1 MGMPPL
7 TAAFVQLLLDWS
19 TDDTRLMDRCRL
31 LLLDGLAVSAAG
43 AQERGPRLMVEL
55 AQRLGGEG
63 DCTVIGSSRKATPWD
78 AARINGMAMHVLDY
92 EPMWNPANHALSPL
106 LPALLALAELREAEL
121 RAAQGPSLLRA
132 LAIGIEAQ
140 ARLRLSSRQFAPA
153 QLSMHPPGVVG
164 AIASALACASML
176 ELSTEQATMAV
187 GIAASRTA
195 GILANVGSHTK
206 ALHCGDGAAHGLE
219 AALLAQ
225 AGFSANE
232 DALAGPRGWGAAY
245 FGTDF
250 DPEPLL
256 APLGDGKALVPGPA
270 WKLFPSQFGTHFGIT
285 AALDARAQLGD
296 VDPAQVERVE
306 LRVPPM
312 PYIDRPRPGTG
323 LEGKFSWQYTATV
336 ALLDGV
342 VNLASFSDGRRHR
355 DDIEALLDRFVLV
368 PDERIPGRF
377 DAMHVELQ
385 VLLKDGRSVLCTC
398 DAPLGSWGRPIDSAT
413 VERKAFE
420 LLAAATGELVARQVT
435 ATIVRTPGEFGLR
448 RLLALLQ

>member
-1 MGMPPL
+1 MWSPP
-7 TAAFVQLLLDWS
+7 
-19 TDDTRLMDRCRL
+19 
-31 LLLDGLAVSAAG
+31 
-43 AQERGPRLMVEL
+43 
-55 AQRLGGEG
+55 
-63 DCTVIGSSRKATPWD
+63 
-78 AARINGMAMHVLDY
+78 
-92 EPMWNPANHALSPL
+92 NHALSPL
-106 LPALLALAELREAEL
+106 LPALLALAELREADL
-121 RAAQGPSLLRA
+121 LAAQGLSLLRA

-176 ELSTEQATMAV
+176 ESSTEQATMAV
-187 GIAASRTA
+187 GIAASRTG

-232 DALAGPRGWGAAY
+232 DALSGPRGWGAAY
-245 FGTDF
+245 FGADF

-256 APLGDGKALVPGPA
+256 APVGQGKALVPGPA

-285 AALDARAQLGD
+285 AALDARTQLGKID
-296 VDPAQVERVE
+296 SAQVERVQ
-306 LRVPPM
+306 LRAPPM
-312 PYIDRPRPGTG
+312 PYIDRPRPRTG

-342 VNLASFSDGRRHR
+342 VNLASFSDARRHSG
-355 DDIEALLDRFVLV
+355 DVEALLDRFVLV
-368 PDERIPGRF
+368 PDEDIPGRF

-385 VLLKDGRSVLCTC
+385 VWLKDGRSVLSTC
-398 DAPLGSWGRPIDSAT
+398 HAPLGSWDRPIQSAA
-413 VERKAFE
+413 VEHKAFE
-420 LLAAATGELVARQVT
+420 LLSYASGEPVAREVLEK
-435 ATIVRTPGEFGLR
+435 IVRTPGEFGLR
-448 RLLALLQ
+448 PLLALLQ